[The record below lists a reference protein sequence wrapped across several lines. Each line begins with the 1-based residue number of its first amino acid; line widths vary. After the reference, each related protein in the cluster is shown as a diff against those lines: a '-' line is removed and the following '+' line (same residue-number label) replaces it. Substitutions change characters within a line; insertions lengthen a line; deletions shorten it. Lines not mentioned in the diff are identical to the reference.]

1 MLRLN
6 ERDVL
11 DTLLAPRRLDLF
23 TGRRLTPKCLIRDR
37 LVERGRER
45 RDPVQ
50 RLLIP
55 DSGHSEQNTE
65 LPIDL

>member
-11 DTLLAPRRLDLF
+11 NTLLTPPRLDLF
-23 TGRRLTPKCLIRDR
+23 TGRQLKPKCFIRDR
-37 LVERGRER
+37 LVERSRER
-45 RDPVQ
+45 RDPVE
-50 RLLIP
+50 RLLLP
-55 DSGHSEQNTE
+55 DSGHSEQDTK

>member
-1 MLRLN
+1 LGLN

-11 DTLLAPRRLDLF
+11 NTLLPPPRLDLF
-23 TGRRLTPKCLIRDR
+23 SGRRLKPKCLIRDR
-37 LVERGRER
+37 LVKRGRES
-45 RDPVQ
+45 RDPVE

-55 DSGHSEQNTE
+55 KSGHSEQNTT